1 MTEGM
6 NLLLKASETL
16 RQTTRI
22 LRFTNADNEFS
33 IRHWPVLITA
43 FIREAYL
50 STILLNPCRSQL
62 NTFKVV
68 AIWFQATT
76 TPSEKGTL

>member
-1 MTEGM
+1 M